1 MTGKRIRGDYQTPEA
16 FSHTICHY
24 LYHDCGLRPNA
35 VLEPTC
41 GLGHLLQASMIFDAQ
56 QYIGIELNP
65 EYCTTCRNTLTDP
78 RVTIHNADIFGFS
91 TKKLFTAAALSGPI
105 LILGNPRPPPKAY
118 MALQHSLVRAILI
131 WQLPSSCS

>member
-65 EYCTTCRNTLTDP
+65 EYCSSIP
-78 RVTIHNADIFGFS
+78 S
-91 TKKLFTAAALSGPI
+91 TAPPAAIRSQILASLSTMPISLAFRPKSCLQQQLFLALS
-105 LILGNPRPPPKAY
+105 
-118 MALQHSLVRAILI
+118 
-131 WQLPSSCS
+131 